1 MIAFISLFV
10 QDSLTDIV
18 WGGRAVCAASDLH
31 DVDQVLGMWDPG
43 GSWGSAGCVVLV
55 GRIRGVVKP

>member
-31 DVDQVLGMWDPG
+31 DVDQVLGMWE
-43 GSWGSAGCVVLV
+43 SWRFV
-55 GRIRGVVKP
+55 GVRQAAWCWLAVSGEW